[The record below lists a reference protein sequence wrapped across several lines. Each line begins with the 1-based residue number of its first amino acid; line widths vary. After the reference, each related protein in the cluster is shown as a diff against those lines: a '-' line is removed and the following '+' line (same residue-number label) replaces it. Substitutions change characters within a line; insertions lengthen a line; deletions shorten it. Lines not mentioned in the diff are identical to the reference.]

1 MINLFDYID
10 EYVELELNNGK
21 VFRGFVDDVCEAAD
35 NDEGTPE
42 TNQDGIC
49 LKTDESSGLFAFQS
63 EIKSIKI
70 MPYDSKVGIG
80 RIK

>member
-1 MINLFDYID
+1 MINLLDYID
-10 EYVELELNNGK
+10 EYVELELDNGK
-21 VFRGFVDDVCEAAD
+21 VFLGFVDDVCEAAD

-49 LKTDESSGLFAFQS
+49 LRTEESGGLFAFQS

-70 MPYDSKVGIG
+70 LPNDGDTPIG